1 MSNSNSKMSIREVAE
16 KCGVNPMT
24 IYRHIKKGT
33 IEATQN
39 PFSREW
45 EIDYDKLSLS
55 PFKFKSRKGRP
66 STFSNTYLDASRIPK
81 TEDSVYVV
89 IKEYEMRPTDT
100 YRNTLNFIDEF
111 FLLDGD
117 ITPQRLREEGITIK
131 LKHTPTQT
139 QTQKED
145 TL

>member
-1 MSNSNSKMSIREVAE
+1 MTKMSIKEVAE

-39 PFSREW
+39 PFSKEW
-45 EIDYDKLSLS
+45 EIDYDKLSTS
-55 PFKFKSRKGRP
+55 TPRFKSRKGRP
-66 STFSNTYLDASRIPK
+66 SAFNHTYLDASRIPK
-81 TEDSVYVV
+81 TEDNVYVV

-117 ITPQRLREEGITIK
+117 VTPQRLREEGITIK
-131 LKHTPTQT
+131 LRVVPTQT
-139 QTQKED
+139 QSQKEEEK
-145 TL
+145 

>member
-1 MSNSNSKMSIREVAE
+1 MTKMSIKEVAE

-45 EIDYDKLSLS
+45 EIDYDTLSAS
-55 PFKFKSRKGRP
+55 THRFKSRKGRP
-66 STFSNTYLDASRIPK
+66 SAFSNTYLDASRISK
-81 TEDSVYVV
+81 TEDNVYVV

-100 YRNTLNFIDEF
+100 YRNVLNFIDEF

-117 ITPQRLREEGITIK
+117 ITPQRLQEEGITIK
-131 LKHTPTQT
+131 LKHIS
-139 QTQKED
+139 KEE
-145 TL
+145 